1 MKTDIY
7 KPTTRRRGNYE
18 YERFIVTPVKTRSGK
33 TTRRNFKKK
42 TETLSQNV
50 GFRDSTS
57 RKPWK
62 RLSYKVQRDDTHKLS
77 VRKKVGSKRVDR
89 VNRVYRKLINSKKR
103 GK

>member
-18 YERFIVTPVKTRSGK
+18 YERFRVTPVKTRSGK

-50 GFRDSTS
+50 GFRDSTG

-62 RLSYKVQRDDTHKLS
+62 RLSYIVGPCDDTQKFV
-77 VRKKVGSKRVDR
+77 VRKKVGSKRV
-89 VNRVYRKLINSKKR
+89 NRANRIYRKSIKK
-103 GK
+103 

>member
-18 YERFIVTPVKTRSGK
+18 YERFRVTPVKTRSGK

-42 TETLSQNV
+42 TETLSQNA
-50 GFRDSTS
+50 GFRDSTG

-62 RLSYKVQRDDTHKLS
+62 RLSYIEPCDDTQKFV
-77 VRKKVGSKRVDR
+77 VRKKVGSKRVNR
-89 VNRVYRKLINSKKR
+89 VNRIYRKSTKK
-103 GK
+103 